1 MNTEVHVSF
10 QIIVFSR
17 YVLGGGIAGSYD
29 SPIFSFLRNLC
40 TVSIVAAQIY
50 IPTGNAVWEGS
61 LFSVPSVA
69 FVICRISVLFCEL
82 LSQLY
87 KAWMIIA

>member
-1 MNTEVHVSF
+1 MYSGVGLLDHMTALFLV
-10 QIIVFSR
+10 
-17 YVLGGGIAGSYD
+17 
-29 SPIFSFLRNLC
+29 FLRNLC